1 MGAPAP
7 RVLSD
12 TGAETVQG
20 IVLVCLCFFAM
31 TLGDVSAKWA
41 LPALGPAGIMIG
53 RGLPGSL
60 TVLGF
65 AMLRRDGGAVG
76 WRRLRPVRWRLALLR
91 GVAASCTSAIWF
103 FAWESMS
110 LADSY
115 AVGFTAP
122 LIMTL
127 LALPMLGEKIR
138 WRRAASTL
146 VGFAGVL
153 IMVRPGGDL
162 WTPVTA
168 LLMLGVFGLALGRIL
183 TRMLSTTETPESLAV
198 LPLIVHVPIGFL
210 FLSFLP
216 VHAITWGAVAAIVLV
231 GVFNSTGHWL
241 NARAFALAPI
251 AALAPYEYTPL
262 LWGGVLGYFV
272 FHELPHSSA
281 IAGAAVVAAAGLYNL
296 YRERLRQRD
305 EVKALAWTS

>member
-1 MGAPAP
+1 MAPPAP

-12 TGAETVQG
+12 TGADTVRG

-65 AMLRRDGGAVG
+65 AMLRNDGGAVG
-76 WRRLRPVRWRLALLR
+76 WRRLRPVRWRLAMVR
-91 GVAASCTSAIWF
+91 AVAASFTSAIWF
-103 FAWESMS
+103 IVWESMS

-115 AVGFTAP
+115 AVGFTTP

-127 LALPMLGEKIR
+127 LAIPMLGERIR

-168 LLMLGVFGLALGRIL
+168 LLMLGVLGMAFGRIL
-183 TRMLSTTETPESLAV
+183 TRMLSTTETAESLAV
-198 LPLIVHVPIGFL
+198 LPLIVHVPIAFL
-210 FLSFLP
+210 LLPLLP

-231 GVFNSTGHWL
+231 GVFNSTGQWL
-241 NARAFALAPI
+241 NARAYGLAPI

-262 LWGGVLGYFV
+262 LWGSVLGYLV
-272 FHELPHSSA
+272 FGELPHASA

-296 YRERLRQRD
+296 HRERLRRRA